1 MSATILTADTQ
12 TTFLRAVPV
21 LPALNIVE
29 AVAFYERARFT
40 TRYRAEDD
48 DYAIVQVGAVQ
59 VHLWKCDDRRIAE
72 NTGCRVEVTGV
83 EVTGV
88 EPLYEKHRALGIV
101 HSNGPLSGKPWGT
114 REFVMVDNS
123 GNIITFFERVSG

>member
-1 MSATILTADTQ
+1 MSATLVSGDTQ

-29 AVAFYERARFT
+29 AVAFYERAGFT

-48 DYAIVQVGAVQ
+48 DYAIVHVGAVE

-72 NTGCRVEVTGV
+72 NTGCRV

-101 HSNGPLSGKPWGT
+101 HSNGPLSEKPWGT